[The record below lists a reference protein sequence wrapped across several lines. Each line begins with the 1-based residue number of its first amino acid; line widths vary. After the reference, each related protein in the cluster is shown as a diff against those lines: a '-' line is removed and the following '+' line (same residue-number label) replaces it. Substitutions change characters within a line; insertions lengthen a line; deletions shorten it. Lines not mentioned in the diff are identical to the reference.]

1 VYKHVI
7 KSSLKVSSLLYINIK
22 AFRLLLMKVTSDGLE
37 IVYDDF
43 GNGEPALLF
52 MPGWC
57 SDRSVF
63 QDLMLRFTMHRRT
76 LALDWRG
83 HGESGSS
90 KDDFGNEALVSD
102 ALAVIEASKAKQVIP
117 VALAH
122 SGWIAIELRRRL
134 GVVVQKLILVDW
146 ILTEPPQPFIQAL
159 RGMQDP
165 YRWKDI
171 VKDIFSHWLQDVD
184 NPRLINFV
192 HQVMGS
198 YGFDM
203 WARAAREISKAYA
216 EQTSPLHALSLLRP
230 PVSVLHIYAQS
241 PVPDYL
247 TIQQEF
253 ASSHSWFSVYRLDAR
268 SHFPMFEVPDEMV
281 TVIEQFIRQY

>member
-1 VYKHVI
+1 MK
-7 KSSLKVSSLLYINIK
+7 
-22 AFRLLLMKVTSDGLE
+22 KVTSDGVE
-37 IVYDDF
+37 IVYDDL
-43 GNGEPALLF
+43 GKGEPALLF

-57 SDRSVF
+57 SDRRVF
-63 QDLMLRFTMHRRT
+63 QDLVLRFSVHHRI

-102 ALAVIEASKAKQVIP
+102 ALAVIEASKARQVIP

-134 GVVVQKLILVDW
+134 GACIPKLVLVDW
-146 ILTEPPQPFIQAL
+146 ILTEPSQQFL
-159 RGMQDP
+159 EVLKGMQDP
-165 YRWKDI
+165 DRWKDA
-171 VKDIFSHWLQDVD
+171 VEEIFSLWLHGVNNNN

-192 HQVMGS
+192 RQVMGS

-203 WARAAREISKAYA
+203 WARAAREIGRAYA
-216 EQTSPLHALSLLRP
+216 ESRSPLYALSLLRP
-230 PVSVLHIYAQS
+230 PVSVLHIYAQ
-241 PVPDYL
+241 PPDPNYL

-253 ASSHSWFSVYRLDAR
+253 ASSHPWFSVYRLEAR

-281 TVIEQFIRQY
+281 TAIEQFIGQY

>member
-1 VYKHVI
+1 MK
-7 KSSLKVSSLLYINIK
+7 
-22 AFRLLLMKVTSDGLE
+22 KVTSDGVE
-37 IVYDDF
+37 IVYDDL
-43 GNGEPALLF
+43 GKGEPTLLF

-57 SDRSVF
+57 SDRRVF
-63 QDLMLRFTMHRRT
+63 QDLILHFTMRRRT

-90 KDDFGNEALVSD
+90 KDDFGNDALVSD
-102 ALAVIEASKAKQVIP
+102 ALAVIEASKARQVIP

-122 SGWIAIELRRRL
+122 AGWIAIELRRRL
-134 GVVVQKLILVDW
+134 GALIPKLVLVDW
-146 ILTEPPQPFIQAL
+146 ILTEPPQQFLEAL
-159 RGMQDP
+159 KGMQDP
-165 YRWKDI
+165 YRWQET
-171 VKDIFSHWLQDVD
+171 VEAIFSQWLHGVD

-198 YGFDM
+198 YSFDM
-203 WARAAREISKAYA
+203 WARAAREISRAYA
-216 EQTSPLHALSLLRP
+216 KAGSPFHALSLLRP

-253 ASSHSWFSVYRLDAR
+253 ASSHPWFSVYRLKAY

-281 TVIEQFIRQY
+281 TVIEQFIGQH